1 MQKQNPKTFYHCWQF
16 IHHKLYLCFFISW
29 NWSWSF
35 QSNIIRLYI
44 CCAFQVYYLTWHK
57 QWKTRFKGGGGGGIL
72 EDMCVSFE
80 ACLRGTLGP
89 DSCYSWA
96 WGHRNSMYSVHSELS
111 SWVLT
116 CLQIQ
121 KRWLTLAVNHFH
133 PNLVSYHV
141 WLFLCVSIF
150 TSQLHHPLSSSWTN
164 MSWYTVQMFPKCSLQ
179 PSWACFHPSGFAS
192 LSVYQSGFPN
202 TWHHRLVFCFHGCW

>member
-1 MQKQNPKTFYHCWQF
+1 
-16 IHHKLYLCFFISW
+16 
-29 NWSWSF
+29 
-35 QSNIIRLYI
+35 
-44 CCAFQVYYLTWHK
+44 
-57 QWKTRFKGGGGGGIL
+57 
-72 EDMCVSFE
+72 MCVSFE

-141 WLFLCVSIF
+141 WLFLCVSISLANCIILF
-150 TSQLHHPLSSSWTN
+150 HLLELICLDILYKCFPSVLFSLPELVFIHQVLHHYQYINQVFQIPDIIGLSFVFMDVGKLILWVAGLKQDSFLNLASPYGPVLCLLNNVVEDPGLPLNIKKISDLNQTPSFKESHHTN
-164 MSWYTVQMFPKCSLQ
+164 TFWE
-179 PSWACFHPSGFAS
+179 
-192 LSVYQSGFPN
+192 
-202 TWHHRLVFCFHGCW
+202 